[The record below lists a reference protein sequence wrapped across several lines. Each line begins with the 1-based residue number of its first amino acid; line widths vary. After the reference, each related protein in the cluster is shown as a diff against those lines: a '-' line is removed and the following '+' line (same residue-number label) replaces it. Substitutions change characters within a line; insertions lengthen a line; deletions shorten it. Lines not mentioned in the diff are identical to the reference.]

1 MKKRISNFINGVK
14 AKFEGI
20 FIRAQVE
27 ASLCRAKLAEERG
40 DFIMDHA
47 VVFIIIIVVAA
58 LVISLL
64 VAYLNTD
71 FSSMLKSKVSSLFN

>member
-1 MKKRISNFINGVK
+1 MKNHINNWINGVK
-14 AKFEGI
+14 AKIAERS
-20 FIRAQVE
+20 IRAMGV
-27 ASLCRAKLAEERG
+27 ANRCRAKLAEERG

-47 VVFIIIIVVAA
+47 VVFIIILVVAA

-71 FSSMLKSKVSSLFN
+71 FSSMMKSKVSSLFN

>member
-1 MKKRISNFINGVK
+1 MKIRISNFINGVK
-14 AKFEGI
+14 AKFAALS
-20 FIRAQVE
+20 IRAQAE
-27 ASLCRAKLAEERG
+27 ADLYRGKLAEERG

-71 FSSMLKSKVSSLFN
+71 FSSMLKSKVSGLFN